1 MKKFKFSLQSLYDY
15 KLTVEKLQK
24 AELRKAQEA
33 LRVLLEEE
41 QRLQDAYADTERSL
55 EKALREGI
63 NVGAALTEHDAY
75 FGFLRDAIKEV
86 REQIA
91 RAAEYK
97 NKCEA
102 QLITTMKEIK
112 TYVKLRAEQYQDY
125 LKEVRTEE
133 EKNIGDLVSFI
144 TITEET
150 NQ

>member
-24 AELRKAQEA
+24 AELKKAQEA
-33 LRVLLEEE
+33 LRVLLDEE
-41 QRLQDAYADTERSL
+41 QRLQDAYAATERSL
-55 EKALREGI
+55 EKALREGV

-86 REQIA
+86 REKIV
-91 RAAEYK
+91 RAEENK

-112 TYVKLRAEQYQDY
+112 TYVKLRDEQYQDY

-133 EKNIGDLVSFI
+133 EKNIGDLVSFN
-144 TITEET
+144 TITEEAS
-150 NQ
+150 Q

>member
-24 AELRKAQEA
+24 AELKKAQEA
-33 LRVLLEEE
+33 LRILLEEE
-41 QRLQDAYADTERSL
+41 QRLQDAYAATERSL
-55 EKALREGI
+55 EKALREGV

-86 REQIA
+86 REKIVKA
-91 RAAEYK
+91 EEYK

-102 QLITTMKEIK
+102 LLITTMKEIK

-133 EKNIGDLVSFI
+133 EKNIGDLVSFN